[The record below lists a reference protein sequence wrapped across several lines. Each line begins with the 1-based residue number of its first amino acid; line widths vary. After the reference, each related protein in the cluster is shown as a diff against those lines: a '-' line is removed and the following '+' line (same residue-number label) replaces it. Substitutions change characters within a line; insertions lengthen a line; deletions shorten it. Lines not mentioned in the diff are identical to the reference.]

1 MLRICNGGQ
10 KRLLRTCANANVIAC
25 ANLLPT
31 HMKLT
36 LQKLKRVVT
45 APFVWLAA
53 AIFLVEEFIWD
64 WTAAAMAR
72 IGAVRLVHAVEKRIA
87 ALRPRWAFFAFMLP
101 STILIPAKLIG
112 LHAIGTGHWLLG
124 GAVFLIAKVAGVA
137 LFSRIFNLTR
147 PALMTLTWFAR
158 FYAWVMHYRNR
169 IHAYLDRWEAYQL
182 VKQRIV
188 AMVNAVKNWF
198 RRPAASER
206 E

>member
-1 MLRICNGGQ
+1 
-10 KRLLRTCANANVIAC
+10 
-25 ANLLPT
+25 
-31 HMKLT
+31 MKPV
-36 LQKLKRVVT
+36 LQKLKRIVT
-45 APFVWLAA
+45 TPFVWLAA

-72 IGAVRLVHAVEKRIA
+72 IGAVRLVHAIERRIA

-112 LHAIGTGHWLLG
+112 LHAIGTGHWLIG
-124 GAVFLIAKVAGVA
+124 SAIFLIAKVTGVA

-147 PALMTLTWFAR
+147 PALMTLPWFAR
-158 FYAWVMHYRNR
+158 FYAWVMGYRNR

-182 VKQRIV
+182 VKRRMV
-188 AMVNAVKNWF
+188 AMGNAVKAWF
-198 RRPAASER
+198 RSPAAADRAAER